1 MLRKTATMSS
11 KVSKDAIATVEA
23 AEMGDLMDEL
33 CTSMKRDP
41 DWSKIRADF
50 RGAVLLA
57 QASGEARARLV
68 RFVEALPKVPAW
80 MASLMKDK
88 RQGE

>member
-1 MLRKTATMSS
+1 MNQDNEVPDVVTLTLDTLI
-11 KVSKDAIATVEA
+11 D
-23 AEMGDLMDEL
+23 G
-33 CTSMKRDP
+33 P

-57 QASGEARARLV
+57 QASGEAHARLV

-88 RQGE
+88 GQGE